1 MAGGWALGAAI
12 FGLLATIALIVEDV
26 RNNGRDPA
34 SPAALMDL
42 TTTELTI
49 ALASGLVVSSYVGLI
64 VLPAWRCYGRLWEK
78 LAASFLTLF
87 ILATL
92 LGMGT
97 AIGLAVV
104 WSYDRYA

>member
-1 MAGGWALGAAI
+1 ML
-12 FGLLATIALIVEDV
+12 
-26 RNNGRDPA
+26 
-34 SPAALMDL
+34 DL

-49 ALASGLVVSSYVGLI
+49 ALAAGLTASCYAGLI

-92 LGMGT
+92 LGTGT
-97 AIGLAVV
+97 VIGLAVV
-104 WSYDRYA
+104 PGVGSGAGVAWALVGI